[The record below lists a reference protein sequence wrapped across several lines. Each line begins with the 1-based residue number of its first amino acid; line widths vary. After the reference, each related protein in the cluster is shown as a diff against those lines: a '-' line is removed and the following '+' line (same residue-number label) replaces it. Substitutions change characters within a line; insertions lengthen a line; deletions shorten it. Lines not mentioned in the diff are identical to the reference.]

1 MTNLKT
7 TVMTALFFAVAQ
19 PALAGAEG
27 EQHVCESMGELAYM
41 VMELR
46 QEGVPMSQTMQISDS
61 ELVKAI
67 IVEAYNYPRFNTQEY
82 KEKAAEDFR
91 NEVEVEC
98 YKTVDFN

>member
-1 MTNLKT
+1 
-7 TVMTALFFAVAQ
+7 MTALFFAVAQ